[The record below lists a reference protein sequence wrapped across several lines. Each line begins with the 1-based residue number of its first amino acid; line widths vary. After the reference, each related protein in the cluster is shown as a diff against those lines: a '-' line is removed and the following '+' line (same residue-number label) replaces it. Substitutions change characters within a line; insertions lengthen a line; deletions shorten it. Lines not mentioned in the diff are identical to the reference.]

1 MRCDFIFPPSVYPAR
16 LRRNGGWKP
25 FFRPACRVPRIGQR
39 LISFWFMAAE
49 VIGLGTCISKPHQ
62 LVKIM
67 AFILTGRSVTKSLAS
82 PSVVN
87 IFPYLL
93 SGGGHPFDLV
103 PRISE
108 QMASRLFFLFLFF
121 LSFVLGLSPFSL
133 LRNGSFASLLSAV
146 TDFAYFFLSYISAL
160 VPNFFI
166 FMRFAHCILK

>member
-49 VIGLGTCISKPHQ
+49 VIGLGACISKPHQ

-103 PRISE
+103 PRISK
-108 QMASRLFFLFLFF
+108 QWPRASSSSSSSSSPSFSVSPLSLFFE
-121 LSFVLGLSPFSL
+121 
-133 LRNGSFASLLSAV
+133 
-146 TDFAYFFLSYISAL
+146 TDHLHRYSR
-160 VPNFFI
+160 P
-166 FMRFAHCILK
+166 